1 MLEINKIYNIDCLE
15 GIKQIDLTS
24 NKFII
29 ITDPPFNVG
38 YHYNE
43 YSDKKEEN
51 EYFQWL
57 SNIIGDLPFVMI
69 HYPESLYKVAKYT
82 NKFPERV
89 VSWVYNSNTK
99 RQHRDIAFFGIKP
112 DFSKVKQPYKNL
124 NDKRILERI
133 ELGSEGTDLYDWWQV
148 NQVKNVS
155 DEKTE
160 HPCQMPIEVMENIIK
175 IIPDDYVIIE
185 PFSGSGTTVEA
196 CIRNGRKYIA
206 FEIDKYYYDLS
217 LERVNGINRKG
228 QTSIFT
234 DFNRVI

>member
-1 MLEINKIYNIDCLE
+1 MLELNKIYNIDCLE
-15 GIKQIDLTS
+15 GIKQIDLM
-24 NKFII
+24 NGKFVIV
-29 ITDPPFNVG
+29 TDPPFNVG

-43 YSDKKEEN
+43 YKDKKEEK
-51 EYFQWL
+51 EYYEWL
-57 SNIIGDLPFVMI
+57 SKIIGELPFVMI

-82 NKFPERV
+82 KRFPERV

-99 RQHRDIAFFGIKP
+99 RQHRDIAFFGINP

-133 ELGSEGTDLYDWWQV
+133 KNGSEGTDLYDWWQV

-160 HPCQMPIEVMENIIK
+160 HPCQMPFEVIDNIIK
-175 IIPDDYVIIE
+175 VIPDDYIIIE

-196 CIRNGRKYIA
+196 CIQNGRSYIA
-206 FEIDKYYYDLS
+206 FEIDEYYYKLS
-217 LERVNGINRKG
+217 LNRVNGINRKG

-234 DFNRVI
+234 DFDNL